1 MSCLPTYYAQEVTE
15 EQHARMPSIKQART
29 SVSCWGILTLMMSV
43 YQVLVLFHDTVYA
56 PGSAA
61 LLNDDV
67 YITAMC
73 VVQRDAGLFR
83 RPGRWNSVR
92 SPDF

>member
-1 MSCLPTYYAQEVTE
+1 
-15 EQHARMPSIKQART
+15 
-29 SVSCWGILTLMMSV
+29 MMSV

-92 SPDF
+92 SPDFQSVSQVRETKNHTGT